1 MRQRRL
7 LEKLPLLFLL
17 LVTNPK
23 GCRSCWEAG
32 FYLPNG
38 RDQTAKL
45 ASPEIPSTLKKS
57 NVRTS
62 RTPRL
67 IAGHIFRFLLKHV
80 VCRSALGGGVISLA
94 FILAA
99 TTFITAGLNHVS
111 GCFFVCTLPPP
122 FRCEPSSNVCSTFS
136 ASFNSPFF
144 SFWRSF
150 FFKLASLM
158 HPLCSPPKD
167 FTVNLLH
174 SLFSVALFKL

>member
-80 VCRSALGGGVISLA
+80 VCRSALGGGHFLSIHPGCDHFHHSGTEPCVRLFFLFA
-94 FILAA
+94 LCLHLFAA
-99 TTFITAGLNHVS
+99 
-111 GCFFVCTLPPP
+111 
-122 FRCEPSSNVCSTFS
+122 
-136 ASFNSPFF
+136 SPAPTCALLFQLHLIR
-144 SFWRSF
+144 RSF
-150 FFKLASLM
+150 PF
-158 HPLCSPPKD
+158 D
-167 FTVNLLH
+167 
-174 SLFSVALFKL
+174 ALFFLN